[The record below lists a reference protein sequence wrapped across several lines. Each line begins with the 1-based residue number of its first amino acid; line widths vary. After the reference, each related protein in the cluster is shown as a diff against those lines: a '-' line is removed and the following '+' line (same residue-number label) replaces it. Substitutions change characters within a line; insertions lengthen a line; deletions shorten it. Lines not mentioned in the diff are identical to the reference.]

1 MTSTNHFHQNIYREN
16 TRHILMMMINDGKCL
31 SRQDN
36 DNSLLLSSSNLKIAL
51 TIHYL
56 VAEILAVQ
64 NM

>member
-1 MTSTNHFHQNIYREN
+1 
-16 TRHILMMMINDGKCL
+16 MMMINDGKCL